1 MPGLNGLC
9 SCFPVV
15 VHLPQLLEHLKSQI
29 LRLVSI
35 ATRMVEGGGT
45 TAGSLG

>member
-1 MPGLNGLC
+1 MPVLNGLFLYF
-9 SCFPVV
+9 SAV
-15 VHLPQLLEHLKSQI
+15 VHLRQLLEHLKFQI

-35 ATRMVEGGGT
+35 ATRMAEGGGT